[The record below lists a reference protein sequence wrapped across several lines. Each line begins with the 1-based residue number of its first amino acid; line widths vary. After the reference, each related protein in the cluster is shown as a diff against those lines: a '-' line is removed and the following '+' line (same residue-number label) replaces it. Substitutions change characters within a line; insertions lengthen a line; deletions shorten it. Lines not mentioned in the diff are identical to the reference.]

1 MDNVADVTF
10 TGESANNYF
19 GLSVSSAG
27 DLNGDGYSDIVTG
40 AKRYNSY
47 TGKAYVYFGSS
58 SMDNTADLTLTG
70 ETTSNFFLQRFQ
82 CVNLT
87 GIDTRV
93 IKTHHTSI
101 HVRIKVRKILF

>member
-47 TGKAYVYFGSS
+47 TGKAYVFSEVHQW
-58 SMDNTADLTLTG
+58 TIQLI
-70 ETTSNFFLQRFQ
+70 LQ
-82 CVNLT
+82 
-87 GIDTRV
+87 
-93 IKTHHTSI
+93 
-101 HVRIKVRKILF
+101 